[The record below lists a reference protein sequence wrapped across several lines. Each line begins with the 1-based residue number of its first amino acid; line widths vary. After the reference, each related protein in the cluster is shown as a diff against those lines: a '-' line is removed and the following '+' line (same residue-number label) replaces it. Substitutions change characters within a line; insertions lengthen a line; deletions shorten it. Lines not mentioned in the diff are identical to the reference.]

1 MQENEVLRDTRIEVD
16 LFRAAKNTAMIK
28 EMVGPDVA
36 VMAVVKANAY
46 GLGAVRLAPV
56 IIENGASYLAVATL
70 SEAVELRNACPDYP
84 LFILGHTPDR
94 YLGIV
99 AEMNITQTIF
109 SLHQAE
115 ILGSEAEKLGKK
127 AKVHVKVDTGFHR
140 LGKVPSDDY
149 AREVA
154 GMFKVG
160 GIEVEGIF
168 THLALANDEENR
180 RQYRK
185 FTDFISLCESMGCK
199 FRYKHI
205 ADSIAC
211 VDYPEFRMN
220 MVRPGALIYGMRGY
234 HKGYLPVEQ
243 AISFK
248 SAISEIHHIKKGE
261 GVGYDYHF
269 IAQRD
274 SVIATMPFG
283 YADGYPR
290 QFRDCGSVLIRGKRV
305 PVIGVICMDQA
316 VADVTDVPGVEEGD
330 EVVIY
335 GDGSDGSMTIQ
346 EACDILGTN
355 KNDVLCRLTARPPR
369 IYHI

>member
-1 MQENEVLRDTRIEVD
+1 MHENEVLRDTQIIVD
-16 LFRAAKNTAMIK
+16 LSRVAKNTAMIK
-28 EMVGPDVA
+28 DMVGPDVA

-46 GLGAVRLAPV
+46 GLGAVKIAPYV
-56 IIENGASYLAVATL
+56 IENGASYLAVATL
-70 SEAVELRNACPDYP
+70 SEAVELRNAYPDYP
-84 LFILGHTPDR
+84 IFILGHTPDR
-94 YLGIV
+94 YLGVV

-109 SLHQAE
+109 SLDQAE
-115 ILGSEAEKLGKK
+115 ILGCEAEKRGVK
-127 AKVHVKVDTGFHR
+127 AKVHIKVDTGFHR
-140 LGKVPSDDY
+140 LGKVPSEGY

-154 GMFKVG
+154 EIFNVK

-180 RQYRK
+180 KQYK
-185 FTDFISLCESMGCK
+185 SFTDFIAMCESMGCRFK
-199 FRYKHI
+199 NKHI

-243 AISFK
+243 AISFR

-269 IAQRD
+269 IAARD

-305 PVIGVICMDQA
+305 PVIGVICMDQC
-316 VADVTDVPGVEEGD
+316 VADVTDIPDVKEGD
-330 EVVIY
+330 EVIIY

-369 IYHI
+369 IYHE